1 MNYEENRK
9 AQVKRLKLVLER
21 IVKKLVQLI

>member
-9 AQVKRLKLVLER
+9 AQAKRLKLVLER
-21 IVKKLVQLI
+21 IVKKLAQLI